1 MKTIYKYGRAISEI
15 KDLDFSKRIVQAY
28 YANFETI
35 DTDGDIISESAYK
48 KSIKDR
54 GPGSEK
60 PRIKHLFNH
69 WDAAGTLIELDQDKK
84 GAFFTSKLGRHT
96 VGKDTLLMYE
106 DGIIT
111 EHSHG
116 FEVGKTSNTQIDEKD
131 VRIIEEAV
139 LWEVT
144 SLDKWG
150 ANMHTPVMKSVED
163 KKYWQKR
170 IEAIEGALRKGQYTD
185 ETFELLEIQLK
196 QIQQLLMS
204 EPGVQST
211 PQEPEQ
217 TTHSLA
223 NINFN
228 TKKRWKN
235 TNSSLSSCLKTISLT
250 KSI

>member
-1 MKTIYKYGRAISEI
+1 MKTIYKYGRPFSEI
-15 KDLDFSKRIVQAY
+15 KDLDFEKRIVQAY
-28 YANFETI
+28 YANFENV

-54 GPGSEK
+54 GPRSEK

-69 WDAAGTLIELDQDKK
+69 WDAAGNLIEMGQDKK
-84 GAFFTSKLGRHT
+84 GAYFTSKLGRHT
-96 VGKDTLLMYE
+96 VGNDTLMMYE

-116 FEVGKTSNTQIDEKD
+116 FEVVKTSNTQIDEKD

-150 ANMHTPVMKSVED
+150 ANMHTPVMKSLED

-170 IEAIEGALRKGQYTD
+170 IEAIEMALKKGKYTD
-185 ETFELLEIQLK
+185 ETFEILEIQLK
-196 QIQQLLMS
+196 QIQQLLIS

-211 PQEPEQ
+211 PPEPGK
-217 TTHSLA
+217 TTHLLT
-223 NINFN
+223 NINLK
-228 TKKRWKN
+228 TKKKWN
-235 TNSSLSSCLKTISLT
+235 TNSNLSNSLKGISLT
-250 KSI
+250 KII